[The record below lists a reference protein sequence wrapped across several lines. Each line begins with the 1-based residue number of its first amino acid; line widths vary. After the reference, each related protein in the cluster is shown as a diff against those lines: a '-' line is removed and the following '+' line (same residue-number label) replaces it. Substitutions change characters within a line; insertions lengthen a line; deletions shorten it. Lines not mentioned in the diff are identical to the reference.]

1 MEADEIRQ
9 ILKDYGLKVTPQRLA
24 VYEALCKLGHPYAE
38 DIINYVRQK
47 NPNISVATIYNTLEH
62 FENKNL
68 LFKLET
74 CHDKMRYDCRMDKHY
89 HICNPE
95 NDTIEDFHDPELHDL
110 ISGYLNKKQLDS
122 INVKDIRLLIVG
134 NFMNKN

>member
-1 MEADEIRQ
+1 MEVEKIRQ

-24 VYEALCKLGHPYAE
+24 VYEALNELKHPYAE
-38 DIINYVRQK
+38 DIINYVREK
-47 NPNISVATIYNTLEH
+47 SPSISVATIYNTLEH

-89 HICNPE
+89 HVCDPI
-95 NDTIEDFHDPELHDL
+95 NDKIEDFHDPELHDI
-110 ISGYLNKKQLDS
+110 ISDYLEKKQSDL
-122 INVKDIRLLIVG
+122 INVSDIRLLIVG
-134 NFMNKN
+134 NYTNKT